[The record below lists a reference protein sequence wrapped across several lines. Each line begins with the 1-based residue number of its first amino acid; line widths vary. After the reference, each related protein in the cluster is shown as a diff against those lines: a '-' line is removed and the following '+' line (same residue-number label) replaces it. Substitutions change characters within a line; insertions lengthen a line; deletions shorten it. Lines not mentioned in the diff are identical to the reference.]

1 MPIKPRTSGVP
12 AGYYAGK
19 TAIVTGA
26 ASGIGKAL
34 GSALVQHGATCVFA
48 DIDEAGAK
56 AAAEAASGGGSGGG
70 GGRGEAVAAALDITD
85 LDAFTDLV
93 ARTAR
98 SHNNSSLD
106 LLFNNAGINM
116 TGPAAGFSAV
126 HWRRAVDVN
135 LFGAVHGV
143 LAAYPLM
150 IEQGHGHIV
159 NTASLAGLIPG
170 PLLAPYAMAKH
181 GVVGLSTSL
190 RIEAAVHGVR
200 VSVVCP
206 GVIDTP
212 LLDKGNPTDVPEVAE
227 VPNARA
233 MLERAVGKA
242 VPAEELAEDV
252 LAGVARNQAFIVA
265 PAHARRAWRLY
276 RLAPTFLVDKGA
288 AMVQRRVA
296 RAMERTR

>member
-1 MPIKPRTSGVP
+1 MPIKPRASGVP

-56 AAAEAASGGGSGGG
+56 AAAEAAGTG
-70 GGRGEAVAAALDITD
+70 AVAPVLDVTD
-85 LDAFTDLV
+85 LDAFTELV

-98 SHNNSSLD
+98 SHNNSLD
-106 LLFNNAGINM
+106 VLFNNAGINM
-116 TGPAAGFSAV
+116 TGPAAAFSAV

-143 LAAYPLM
+143 LAAYPRM

-190 RIEAAVHGVR
+190 RIEATALGVR

-242 VPAEELAEDV
+242 VPAEEFAEDV

-265 PAHARRAWRLY
+265 PAHARRAWRIY
-276 RLAPTFLVDKGA
+276 RAAPAFLVDKGA
-288 AMVQRRVA
+288 ALVQRRVA
-296 RAMERTR
+296 RDMERTR